1 MILKKTILIVDDEAC
16 FRKQV
21 KDALSDQYRIVEG
34 CNGNEAI
41 SLARRISPDLIIMD
55 IEMPVQDGIEAC
67 RVLKQDFETRRIPL
81 ILFTSSLNKE
91 DVILGLKAGADDY
104 IGKPASLP
112 ELIAR
117 VDAHLRSSDYYTE
130 LEHKDLL
137 LLLELSEKIFATR
150 NPMTILRIVVE
161 KMSDAFDVARC
172 SFVGL
177 NDQGGLVVKASSD
190 LEAGEEIEI
199 DLQKYP
205 EIRLALET
213 KRPVYID
220 NIRENPLMESVR
232 KEVEGLEFNSI
243 FVVPIIKKESLIG
256 TFFLRTAS
264 ATSGGLDQRVGKLC
278 QLVAN
283 MSANALEN
291 AILFES
297 LKKAQEYFEEMSIRD
312 SLTRLYNHRHFYNRL
327 EHEFSRAYRYRA
339 PLSLVFFDI
348 DDFKSIND
356 TYGHTDGDIV
366 LKKIGHIIKSVI
378 RKSDLGA
385 RYGGDEFVVLL
396 PNTST
401 GGARGMAD
409 RLHSAIRQ
417 HHFECLSGA
426 GVTVSVGVATFE
438 DKNLSSSQQLVDLAD
453 DAMYQAKSGGKD
465 NIFQA

>member
-1 MILKKTILIVDDEAC
+1 MVMKKTVLVVDDEIF
-16 FRKQV
+16 FRELIKG
-21 KDALSDQYRIVEG
+21 ALGDQYRIVEG

-41 SLARRISPDLIIMD
+41 SLARSISPDLILMD
-55 IEMPVQDGIEAC
+55 VEMPLQDGIEAC
-67 RVLKQDFETRRIPL
+67 RVLKQDFDTRRIPL

-104 IGKPASLP
+104 IGKPPSLP

-177 NDQGGLVVKASSD
+177 NDQGGLVVKASND
-190 LEAGEEIEI
+190 LAAGEEIEI

-205 EIRLALET
+205 EIRQALET
-213 KRPVYID
+213 KRPVYVD
-220 NIRENPLMESVR
+220 NIREDPLMDSVR
-232 KEVEGLEFNSI
+232 KEVEGLEYNSI

-264 ATSGGLDQRVGKLC
+264 AASDGLDQRVGKLC

-312 SLTRLYNHRHFYNRL
+312 SLTKLYNHRHFYNRL

-356 TYGHTDGDIV
+356 VHGHTDGDIV

-409 RLHSAIRQ
+409 RLHSAIRR
-417 HHFECLSGA
+417 HHFECLNGA

-438 DKNLSSSQQLVDLAD
+438 NRNISSSQQLVDLAD